1 MHIWL
6 HRLEQAVDKVIAPL
20 LIALLLIIAGELF
33 LGERFEAYSTYAD
46 YFDIIMISIFAIDL
60 SFKFY
65 RVRKFPKFV
74 KSYWVEIIATIP
86 FFLIFRFTEFV
97 GLRIFIERG
106 QEVAHEVPE
115 LAKLEKEGAAL
126 VREAGRAGRTA
137 KLIRTFRVLSR
148 FPRFLKVM
156 PFFEKPTGKHHPHEK
171 KSKQ

>member
-20 LIALLLIIAGELF
+20 LIALLLIIAGEVF

-46 YFDIIMISIFAIDL
+46 YFDILIILIFAVDL

-86 FFLIFRFTEFV
+86 FFLIFKPNN
-97 GLRIFIERG
+97 
-106 QEVAHEVPE
+106 HEHNTHSCKCMIISSEAPE
-115 LAKLEKEGAAL
+115 E
-126 VREAGRAGRTA
+126 
-137 KLIRTFRVLSR
+137 S
-148 FPRFLKVM
+148 M
-156 PFFEKPTGKHHPHEK
+156 
-171 KSKQ
+171 